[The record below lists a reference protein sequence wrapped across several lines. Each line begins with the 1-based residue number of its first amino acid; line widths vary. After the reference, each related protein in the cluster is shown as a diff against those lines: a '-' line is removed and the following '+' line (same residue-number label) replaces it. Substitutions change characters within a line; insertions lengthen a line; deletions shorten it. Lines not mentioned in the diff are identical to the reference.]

1 MNDFMTCY
9 TLKNTIQIDVTKRQV
24 FINFIT
30 AQQAA
35 TFLQLT
41 DGHALYEHTNGEMS
55 QVRICPAGLGLCHI
69 RLANLPPEIPAET
82 FKKSVGLF
90 KHILCPS

>member
-1 MNDFMTCY
+1 MEV
-9 TLKNTIQIDVTKRQV
+9 NTRRCVVLTKKSPKIAQYENHEWLHDMLHLEEHDTNIDVIKRQV

-41 DGHALYEHTNGEMS
+41 ALYEHTNGEMS
-55 QVRICPAGLGLCHI
+55 
-69 RLANLPPEIPAET
+69 
-82 FKKSVGLF
+82 KSVSVLP
-90 KHILCPS
+90 I